1 MSKII
6 AYEDATFG
14 TVYVTEKRKYHVYE
28 EEGKVHV
35 DAFLCEGESAQS
47 LGFVPE
53 FDDRYYFG
61 EYESYEEATK
71 AIEED

>member
-6 AYEDATFG
+6 GYEDAAIG
-14 TVYVTEKRKYHVYE
+14 TVYVTAKRKYHVYE

-35 DAFLCEGESAQS
+35 DGLLREGETAQS

-53 FDDRYYFG
+53 CDDRYYLG
-61 EYESYEEATK
+61 EYETYEDAEK

>member
-6 AYEDATFG
+6 GYEDATIG
-14 TVYVTEKRKYHVYE
+14 TVYVTEKRKYLVYE
-28 EEGKVHV
+28 ENGKVHV
-35 DAFLCEGESAQS
+35 DAILNEGESAQT

-53 FDDRYYFG
+53 CDDRYYFG
-61 EYESYEEATK
+61 EYESYEAAAK

>member
-6 AYEDATFG
+6 GYEDATIG
-14 TVYVTEKRKYHVYE
+14 MVYVTAKRKYHVYE

-35 DAFLCEGESAQS
+35 EAILNEGESAQT

-53 FDDRYYFG
+53 CDDRYYFG
-61 EYESYEEATK
+61 AYESYEEATK
-71 AIEED
+71 TIEED

>member
-6 AYEDATFG
+6 GYEDATNG

-28 EEGKVHV
+28 EEGKVHIE
-35 DAFLCEGESAQS
+35 AILNEGETAQS

-53 FDDRYYFG
+53 CDDRYYLGAF
-61 EYESYEEATK
+61 ESYEAATK
-71 AIEED
+71 AIEAE

>member
-1 MSKII
+1 MAKII
-6 AYEDATFG
+6 GYRDAVEG
-14 TVYVTEKRKYHVYE
+14 TIYVTEKRKYLVYE

-53 FDDRYYFG
+53 CDDRYYFG
-61 EYESYEEATK
+61 AFESYEEATK
-71 AIEED
+71 AIEAE

>member
-6 AYEDATFG
+6 GYEDATNG
-14 TVYVTEKRKYHVYE
+14 TVYVTAKRKYHVYE
-28 EEGKVHV
+28 EEGQVHV
-35 DAFLCEGESAQS
+35 DGLLREGETAQR

-53 FDDRYYFG
+53 FEDRYYFG
-61 EYESYEEATK
+61 EYGSYEEATK

>member
-6 AYEDATFG
+6 GYEDATIG
-14 TVYVTEKRKYHVYE
+14 TVYVTTRRKYHVYE
-28 EEGKVHV
+28 ENGRVFV
-35 DAFLCEGESAQS
+35 DALLNDGESAHS

-53 FDDRYYFG
+53 CDDRYYFG
-61 EYESYEEATK
+61 EYESYEKALK

>member
-6 AYEDATFG
+6 GYEDATIG
-14 TVYVTEKRKYHVYE
+14 MVYVTAKRKYHVYE

-35 DAFLCEGESAQS
+35 EAILNEGESAQT

-53 FDDRYYFG
+53 CDDRYYFG

-71 AIEED
+71 TIEED

>member
-6 AYEDATFG
+6 GYEDATIG
-14 TVYVTEKRKYHVYE
+14 TVYVTAKRKYYVYE

-35 DAFLCEGESAQS
+35 EAILNEGESAQS

-61 EYESYEEATK
+61 EYESYEAATK